1 MVFIQ
6 HVTAIQLIKNLRL
19 ITSFVVCFPRQLHSL
34 NLFSHSISFTAI
46 LIACSHQWLG
56 QPSPVFN
63 FSSTPCICY
72 MSNPSHFPSL
82 THPNSIRLRLNYEAL
97 QYIQGVPY
105 VKIYRYN
112 PKHLCPKLNSYGDN
126 GQRKVRSS
134 GGSTHCTCQLT
145 SLIDVCP

>member
-6 HVTAIQLIKNLRL
+6 HVIAIQLIKNLRL

-56 QPSPVFN
+56 QPSPVFTMN

-72 MSNPSHFPSL
+72 MSTPSHFPSL
-82 THPNSIRLRLNYEAL
+82 THPSSIRLRLKL
-97 QYIQGVPY
+97 WSSSVYIILSKSP
-105 VKIYRYN
+105 
-112 PKHLCPKLNSYGDN
+112 PLLNIFSLHEF
-126 GQRKVRSS
+126 S
-134 GGSTHCTCQLT
+134 GCLECGLLYCWHRAVL
-145 SLIDVCP
+145 